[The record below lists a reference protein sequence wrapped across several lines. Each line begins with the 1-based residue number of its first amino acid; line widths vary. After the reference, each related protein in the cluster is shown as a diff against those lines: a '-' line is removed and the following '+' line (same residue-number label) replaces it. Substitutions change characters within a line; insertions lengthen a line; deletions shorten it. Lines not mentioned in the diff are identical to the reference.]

1 MVGMSQNY
9 SVLSHESPITKME
22 TTARQDSAKPSHERF
37 REPLKIAFRQMP
49 AGPAANPIE
58 ALLPAPM
65 PAKWKS
71 ARIAIKARGRILL
84 IDPAEILVAEA
95 QGNYVL
101 LQQSKGSHMLREQIS
116 VLADKM
122 QPYGLIR
129 IHRSVLV
136 NAAHVEDMAPLV
148 TGEYL
153 LRMKGGKEYKVTRT
167 YKKNLQLLAATWIG
181 SEGFLEE

>member
-1 MVGMSQNY
+1 MSQNY

-58 ALLPAPM
+58 ALPPALT